1 MHENHAMK
9 KTSTFVVALLAAAG
23 AQAGCYT
30 VLGPK
35 GQILSQT
42 STPPVDMAYQLHQ
55 TVPYRYGSDAALVF
69 GVADSDCGPEAD
81 LDEVL
86 APSNI
91 VYQAPQAQRATK
103 GKKAKRRAA
112 RRHP

>member
-9 KTSTFVVALLAAAG
+9 K
-23 AQAGCYT
+23 
-30 VLGPK
+30 
-35 GQILSQT
+35 T

-91 VYQAPQAQRATK
+91 VYQAPQAPQAQRATK